1 LEPCGDVDLA
11 ARLFPAGLGFGGIA
25 SGWLY
30 SCVVAL
36 MMPFGI
42 GLAFGSE
49 HLLKRGIPSRIAR
62 GRYLSALLVVAG
74 LLLALL
80 FAALPDDWLRI
91 GLIAIALGC
100 TPIVYS
106 LGPAVLEVVPAPQ
119 RGAMLAINNSVALL
133 AGIAAPVATGA
144 LIRNVHRRPRLRA
157 RLCAMR
163 RADGGGRT
171 AWVLD
176 DRSGTL
182 VALRDLKHRA
192 GDASLALTSSPRC
205 FARSAPRT
213 G

>member
-1 LEPCGDVDLA
+1 M
-11 ARLFPAGLGFGGIA
+11 I
-25 SGWLY
+25 
-30 SCVVAL
+30 
-36 MMPFGI
+36 PFGI

-119 RGAMLAINNSVALL
+119 REAMLAINNSVASL

-144 LIRNVHRRPRLRA
+144 LIQNVTGA
-157 RLCAMR
+157 RGFELGFALCGALMV
-163 RADGGGRT
+163 AGGLLGF
-171 AWVLD
+171 WMID
-176 DRSGTL
+176 
-182 VALRDLKHRA
+182 
-192 GDASLALTSSPRC
+192 P
-205 FARSAPRT
+205 ARSLRYAT
-213 G
+213 